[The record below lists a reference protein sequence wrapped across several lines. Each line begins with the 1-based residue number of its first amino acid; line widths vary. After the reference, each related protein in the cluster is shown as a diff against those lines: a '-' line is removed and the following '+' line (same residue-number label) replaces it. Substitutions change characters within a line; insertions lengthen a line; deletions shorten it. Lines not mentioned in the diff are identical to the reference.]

1 MKNVNAISAIKIK
14 LLVQN
19 KSLLLQMLF
28 PLIFLIAMKMLS
40 SKNDFS
46 NDGLSSLVLAM
57 TFVLIISIGMPI
69 TLIISEEKENKIIQ
83 TLRLSGVSEIE
94 YIFSNFIIFFVVG
107 IIILMSLPFI
117 MNIKLHDFWGN
128 YLLVSVLSECSIILL
143 HLFIGLVVRT
153 QLQAQIMGSFMMMI
167 TFFLVTVSSVKN
179 YWLIKITKY
188 SYIGSI
194 VEFSEK
200 QKYFSVISIIIWIV
214 WIAVFFIMNKKFLG
228 ERNDV

>member
-117 MNIKLHDFWGN
+117 MNIKLHNFWGN

-214 WIAVFFIMNKKFLG
+214 WITVFFIMNKKFLG